1 MPTADYLKVSSTFSD
16 RICKS
21 LKEEHDDDGK
31 YDGDSL
37 GYRRWYRAVIGEVKA
52 LRFEHIDYF
61 VQHKESLDL
70 DEEDWDLA
78 FSKRDRELLYTAV
91 QGTLSAEAVDDSE
104 RDDANGVLLL
114 KYFFDLWGAPNLSNT
129 ITNLQYLFT
138 IKCPRMENPTPHF
151 KSIERILRD
160 YFPDCGNTIP

>member
-1 MPTADYLKVSSTFSD
+1 MNFELGDLNDDIFLPGEPTNITENMPTADYLKVSSTFSD

-104 RDDANGVLLL
+104 RD
-114 KYFFDLWGAPNLSNT
+114 LSDT
-129 ITNLQYLFT
+129 KL
-138 IKCPRMENPTPHF
+138 
-151 KSIERILRD
+151 
-160 YFPDCGNTIP
+160 

>member
-1 MPTADYLKVSSTFSD
+1 MNFELGELGDDLVLPGEPTNITENMSTADYLKVTSTFSD

-70 DEEDWDLA
+70 DEEEWDLA
-78 FSKRDRELLYTAV
+78 YSKRDRELLYTAV

-104 RDDANGVLLL
+104 RRV
-114 KYFFDLWGAPNLSNT
+114 S
-129 ITNLQYLFT
+129 
-138 IKCPRMENPTPHF
+138 
-151 KSIERILRD
+151 
-160 YFPDCGNTIP
+160 